1 MPERGFLIQG
11 IRREDGLEFAQV
23 QAGRHFEHFDRHRLG
38 RGGRFAAVAQEQG
51 HPPARGAG
59 GRQRVARDRGIR
71 IGDGDQLLRTHRLR
85 AAIGFIGAELGRIGD
100 IGEDLGRETVD
111 GRAPIPEIT
120 VIPGDEALQG
130 GDIIIGEDVEVQV
143 IFSGDFLD
151 EGTGQDDRT
160 FLGRARAIG
169 IIEETRAEARRERLK
184 IRLPLVNR
192 GQSRGRD
199 FAQAARLHQGERLFA
214 QGVVQHHAGKIG
226 ELGLRLLIQHDGT
239 GLLGEVRQAVA
250 LGAAHE
256 RLAHS
261 HLGSIGG
268 PGWPVEDRKRIA
280 GDRITLGHAAHQGP
294 EERQNRAGGRLGGQT
309 RHVKALLHLVV
320 ELHGERRRVQR
331 HGGTGPHPAAARDDD
346 SRRRGVAG
354 AGIGDRDRRDGPTGD
369 RRRGGGGA
377 AARKGDRRWR
387 GKAGATGQDRHR
399 AQRRARVGTAVN
411 PIVALAVFEREFR
424 VERRGRDAHGSQV
437 GHGIHF
443 PMFDQIRNRIDRRR
457 EHLQRHGGLE
467 NRARGDGIVETDIIG
482 RAREIQLAQHLP
494 DLHGRT
500 SISRRGVAQQHEGL
514 RGISGTGDDV
524 EIVANGVDA
533 RGQEHGVLLVGVKTR
548 RTAIV
553 LHIDTAGRLIG
564 AEVVGADAG
573 SEHDRRRTGGIAD
586 RVGGDLG
593 RRGEG
598 LKFRAGW
605 HDVLEPPHFQNI
617 RAGQR
622 IHRDDGAL
630 IRHRQAGR
638 EGVHVGRGG
647 VIVPRGDIAPEAISR
662 RRHQAVADVGRL
674 VDRSQPIA
682 LLETQFAHGS
692 RRPGTTATRQ
702 RDRGARLKVSPRIV
716 DRDADDLA
724 AHDRSRRRGPGDP
737 AAEGNRGGGGVART
751 AVGDGNRAGARLGL
765 GVEAHIP
772 HFEILGKFEQGFI
785 EPVGGGR
792 HLEALR
798 SRIERRLGLGRI
810 ILVDD
815 LRHKAGGKREAGG
828 IRAAGGGHRV
838 VGILVELRRPNLI
851 VGILERGPI
860 DPQPGTGG
868 RGRREDRGIAQFQ
881 PIKYHPAGVVRG
893 AFSVVL
899 QPSIDAGGGAVVIFP
914 IGRGQVHRRR
924 QILRTAI
931 HGLQSAGRVPRCE
944 RIPEMDRRDHRRG
957 GLDDVDNVGPQKLIK
972 LIGSHHRRAEVFHH
986 NPALAVVGF
995 DGADRPNLFKPEGLA
1010 LRRQTAGR
1018 IGAGRSP
1025 R

>member
-1 MPERGFLIQG
+1 M
-11 IRREDGLEFAQV
+11 
-23 QAGRHFEHFDRHRLG
+23 
-38 RGGRFAAVAQEQG
+38 
-51 HPPARGAG
+51 
-59 GRQRVARDRGIR
+59 
-71 IGDGDQLLRTHRLR
+71 
-85 AAIGFIGAELGRIGD
+85 
-100 IGEDLGRETVD
+100 
-111 GRAPIPEIT
+111 
-120 VIPGDEALQG
+120 
-130 GDIIIGEDVEVQV
+130 
-143 IFSGDFLD
+143 
-151 EGTGQDDRT
+151 
-160 FLGRARAIG
+160 
-169 IIEETRAEARRERLK
+169 
-184 IRLPLVNR
+184 
-192 GQSRGRD
+192 
-199 FAQAARLHQGERLFA
+199 
-214 QGVVQHHAGKIG
+214 QHHAGKIG

-250 LGAAHE
+250 LGPAHE
-256 RLAHS
+256 RLAHP
-261 HLGSIGG
+261 HLGGIGG
-268 PGWPVEDRKRIA
+268 PSWPVEDRKRIA
-280 GDRITLGHAAHQGP
+280 GDRMALGHAGHQGP

-309 RHVKALLHLVV
+309 RHVKTLLHLVV
-320 ELHGERRRVQR
+320 ELHGERRRVER

-377 AARKGDRRWR
+377 AARKGDRRHR
-387 GKAGATGQDRHR
+387 GKAGATGHDRHR
-399 AQRRARVGTAVN
+399 AQRRAAGVGTAVN
-411 PIVALAVFEREFR
+411 PIVALTIFERETV
-424 VERRGRDAHGSQV
+424 VEIRCRSARSQV

-443 PMFDQIRNRIDRRR
+443 PMFDQVGVRIDRRR

-500 SISRRGVAQQHEGL
+500 SIGRRGVAQEHEGL
-514 RGISGTGDDV
+514 RGIGGPGDDV

-630 IRHRQAGR
+630 IRHRHAGR
-638 EGVHVGRGG
+638 EGVHVGLGG
-647 VIVPRGDIAPEAISR
+647 VIIPRGNIATEAISR
-662 RRHQAVADVGRL
+662 RGHQAVADVGRL

-682 LLETQFAHGS
+682 LLETQFAHGG

-724 AHDRSRRRGPGDP
+724 AQDCGRRRGPGDP
-737 AAEGNRGGGGVART
+737 AAEGNRGGGGVAGT

-798 SRIERRLGLGRI
+798 GRIERRLGLGRI
-810 ILVDD
+810 ILIDD
-815 LRHKAGGKREAGG
+815 LRHKAGGKLEAGG

-851 VGILERGPI
+851 VTILECGPI
-860 DPQPGTGG
+860 DPQPGAGG

-881 PIKYHPAGVVRG
+881 PIKYHPAGIVRS
-893 AFSVVL
+893 AFGVIL
-899 QPSIDAGGGAVVIFP
+899 QPSIGAGGGAVVTFP

-931 HGLQSAGRVPRCE
+931 HGLQSAGGVPRCE

-957 GLDDVDNVGPQKLIK
+957 GLHDVDNVGPQKLIK

-986 NPALAVVGF
+986 NAALAIVGF
-995 DGADRPNLFKPEGLA
+995 EGAGLPKLFKPEGLA
-1010 LRRQTAGR
+1010 LRRQTGGR
-1018 IGAGRSP
+1018 IGAGLGP